1 MALLRWDAK
10 YLLGQAQF
18 DDEHQRL
25 FELIN
30 NFYDAFMLDHDRAT
44 VLGLLDRVVEHIQ
57 LHFANEEAL
66 MQESGFPG
74 LDAHR
79 AQHRILLE
87 QVQEVNAKFRDRS
100 VNPTHATVLVLR
112 NCLGY
117 HIIRY
122 DLVFGAY
129 LKSRQGR

>member
-10 YLLGQAQF
+10 YLLGQAQV

-25 FELIN
+25 FVLVN

-44 VLGLLDRVVEHIQ
+44 VLGLLDRLVEHIQ
-57 LHFANEEAL
+57 RHFVNEEGL
-66 MQESGFPG
+66 MRASGFPG

-79 AQHRILLE
+79 VQHQKLLE
-87 QVQEVNAKFRDRS
+87 QVREVDAKFRDRS

-112 NCLGY
+112 NCLGD
-117 HIIRY
+117 HIMRH
-122 DLVFGAY
+122 DLGFGAH
-129 LKSRQGR
+129 LKDRQKR

>member
-10 YLLGQAQF
+10 YLLGQAQI

-30 NFYDAFMLDHDRAT
+30 SFYDAFMLDHDRAT
-44 VLGLLDRVVEHIQ
+44 VRGLLGRLVEHIQ

-74 LDAHR
+74 LDGHR
-79 AQHRILLE
+79 GQHQKLLE
-87 QVQEVNAKFRDRS
+87 QVLEVSAKFQDRS
-100 VNPTHATVLVLR
+100 VNPTHDTVLVLR
-112 NCLGY
+112 NCLGD
-117 HIIRY
+117 HILRH
-122 DLVFGAY
+122 DLVFGAH
-129 LKSRQGR
+129 LKSWEKR

>member
-10 YLLGQAQF
+10 YLLGQAQL

-44 VLGLLDRVVEHIQ
+44 VRGLLDRLVEHIQ

-66 MQESGFPG
+66 MRETGFPG
-74 LDAHR
+74 LEAHR
-79 AQHRILLE
+79 VQHRILLE
-87 QVQEVNAKFRDRS
+87 QVLGVHAKFQDRN
-100 VNPTHATVLVLR
+100 VNPTHDTVLVLR
-112 NCLGY
+112 SCLGE
-117 HIIRY
+117 HILRY
-122 DLVFGAY
+122 DLGFGAH
-129 LKSRQGR
+129 LKSRQTR